1 VDCLFWDRTL
11 KPGWIGWNCQ
21 PRKPW
26 PNRVEDFGR
35 WLPGLESLAIQKGGY
50 VPCIRRNRSQTDTV
64 RRHLQ
69 PHTGVHENNYFVV
82 CIVIFLSF
90 ASVVFFCPVICPCHF
105 SVIFLSFF
113 CCFLFWSCPLSL
125 SFFCHFF
132 VIFLSF
138 SYHFLQFLMIFF
150 NCSNFF

>member
-1 VDCLFWDRTL
+1 MDCLFWDRTL

-105 SVIFLSFF
+105 FVIFLSFF
-113 CCFLFWSCPLSL
+113 CFGPVPCP
-125 SFFCHFF
+125 CHFF

-138 SYHFLQFLMIFF
+138 FGHVSIIFLSFSTIFDDFL
-150 NCSNFF
+150 

>member
-1 VDCLFWDRTL
+1 MDCLFWDRTL

-105 SVIFLSFF
+105 FVI
-113 CCFLFWSCPLSL
+113 FLFWSCPLSL
-125 SFFCHFF
+125 SFFCHCFCHF
-132 VIFLSF
+132 LVIVLSF